1 MTQPVLAP
9 DVDAFL
15 DAAAREGKSP
25 HTLAAYRA
33 DLRVFAEWF
42 ALTNGESM
50 RAAAVTPTDIRTFRA
65 YQQVNRR
72 LKPATVNR
80 RLTSLHRFFHW
91 ADATGRVARDP
102 TDDIDGV
109 VATPS
114 PPRWLGRQDL
124 GRLTKMV
131 ERHGSLRDVAI
142 IQLLRQTGIRVGEL
156 CALTL
161 DDVHIGER
169 SGKLVVRAGKG
180 NKYREVPLNL
190 HVRKALKLYLDEG
203 RPTTKHRQ
211 VFIGQRGPLTERA
224 VQIILRKYAGLAGLE
239 GVTPHTLRHSF
250 GKMLVDEGEQITVVA
265 ALLGHENLKTT
276 MIYTQP
282 GREDLEAA
290 VGRLESL

>member
-1 MTQPVLAP
+1 MTQDQLPIEVA
-9 DVDAFL
+9 AFL
-15 DAAAREGKSP
+15 EAADHEGKSP
-25 HTLAAYRA
+25 STTRAYRS
-33 DLRVFAEWF
+33 DLVTFARWF
-42 ALTNGESM
+42 EQSNGE
-50 RAAAVTPTDIRTFRA
+50 AFTPAAVTPTDIRSFRA

-80 RLTSLHRFFHW
+80 RLSSLHRFFHW
-91 ADATGRVARDP
+91 AEATGCVERDP
-102 TDDIDGV
+102 TDDVAG
-109 VATPS
+109 VATVS
-114 PPRWLGRQDL
+114 APPRWLDRQDL
-124 GRLTKMV
+124 NRLTRTL

-156 CALTL
+156 VALTTG
-161 DDVHIGER
+161 DVHLGER

-190 HVRKALKLYLDEG
+190 HARKALQLYLDEG
-203 RPTTKHRQ
+203 RPVTTHAR

-250 GKMLVDEGEQITVVA
+250 GKTLVDAGEQITVVA
-265 ALLGHENLKTT
+265 ALLGHESLKTT
-276 MIYTQP
+276 MVYTQP
-282 GREDLEAA
+282 GRADLEAA

>member
-1 MTQPVLAP
+1 MTQDVTAP

-15 DAAAREGKSP
+15 DAAGREGKSP
-25 HTLAAYRA
+25 RTLRAYRA

-42 ALTNGESM
+42 AVTNGEPM
-50 RAAAVTPTDIRTFRA
+50 RAVAVTPTDIRTFRA

-80 RLTSLHRFFHW
+80 RLSTLRRLFHW
-91 ADATGRVARDP
+91 AEATGRVVRDP

-109 VATPS
+109 AAAPS
-114 PPRWLGRQDL
+114 PPRWLDRKDL
-124 GRLTKMV
+124 GRLTRTV
-131 ERHGSLRDVAI
+131 ERYGSLRDVAI
-142 IQLLRQTGIRVGEL
+142 IQVLRQTGIRVGEL
-156 CALTL
+156 CALTRS
-161 DDVHIGER
+161 DVHIGER
-169 SGKLVVRAGKG
+169 SGKLVVRTGKG

-190 HVRKALKLYLDEG
+190 HARKAVKRYLDDG
-203 RPTTKHRQ
+203 RPVTKHEQ

-224 VQIILRKYAGLAGLE
+224 VQIILRKYADMAGLE

-276 MIYTQP
+276 MIYTRP
-282 GREDLEAA
+282 GREDLKAA
-290 VGRLESL
+290 VGKLESL